1 MNKETEKAIKSH
13 ETRNKLERLMTERY
27 RPKFEPH
34 VGVDPHTY
42 SPYGHELHSMSVRDL
57 HALII
62 TMNCLLEHQLNKF
75 VRYRL
80 EVLGLEE
87 EFVRRWVDPE

>member
-1 MNKETEKAIKSH
+1 MNI
-13 ETRNKLERLMTERY
+13 
-27 RPKFEPH
+27 
-34 VGVDPHTY
+34 
-42 SPYGHELHSMSVRDL
+42 RDL
-57 HALII
+57 HALVI

-87 EFVRRWVDPE
+87 EFVRKWVDPE